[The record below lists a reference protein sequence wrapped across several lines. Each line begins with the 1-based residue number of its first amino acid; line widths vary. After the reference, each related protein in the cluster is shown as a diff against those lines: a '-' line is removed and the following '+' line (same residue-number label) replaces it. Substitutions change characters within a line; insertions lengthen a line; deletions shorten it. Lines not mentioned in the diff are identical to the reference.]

1 MKVVHIIDSL
11 SQGGGVGSFVYD
23 LCLALKRKGIDV
35 CLIGIL
41 GGKEGDQVNTLRN
54 ACIPVYC
61 LNAPNK
67 KKAII
72 SYIPMLRKKM
82 VEISDGEQTICNLH
96 LKLSVLMGGM
106 ASKGLKNIKC
116 VETYHSQYSHY
127 GLEYNFLKNRI
138 SKYICCSDSA
148 KKEFI
153 DRFHPSK
160 EKVVSIPNGIDVE
173 SLHVRYFNLNPHDG
187 ITRMISVG
195 RFTDQKNIQVSV
207 KAFSELCNKKLIY
220 NIIGEGPYKEQI
232 EEATAGNEYINLL
245 GTMSRDQVM
254 QEVGKADVVVM
265 PSLWEGLSI
274 FMLEAMSLGKIMMLS
289 DISSFRNVVGERKLA
304 DSEKYRRCSWGYLVQ
319 NNSDSYIWAYKDY
332 TALNYEEK
340 NKMGNESYEIAQKF
354 SINVTAEKYIKT
366 YISVWDKIYV

>member
-1 MKVVHIIDSL
+1 MKVIHIIDSL

-23 LCLALKRKGIDV
+23 LCLALKKQGV
-35 CLIGIL
+35 GVSLIGIL
-41 GGKEGDQVNTLRN
+41 GGKEGEQVKTLRN
-54 ACIPVYC
+54 AGIPVYC

-67 KKAII
+67 KKAIL
-72 SYIPMLRKKM
+72 SYIPTLKEKLI
-82 VEISDGEQTICNLH
+82 EISDGKSTICNLH
-96 LKLSVLMGGM
+96 LKLSVLIGGM
-106 ASKGLKNIKC
+106 ASRGLDNIKC

-127 GLEYNFLKNRI
+127 GLEYKLLKNQI

-153 DRFHPSK
+153 ERFRPAK

-173 SLHVRYFNLNPHDG
+173 LLHVKYAGLNPSDG
-187 ITRMISVG
+187 ITRLISVG
-195 RFTDQKNIQVSV
+195 RFTDQKNIHVSV
-207 KAFSELCNKKLIY
+207 KAFSELCNEKLIY

-289 DISSFRNVVGERKLA
+289 DISSFRNVVGERKLVN
-304 DSEKYRRCSWGYLVQ
+304 SEQYRRCSWGYLVQ
-319 NNSDSYIWAYKDY
+319 NNSDGYIRAYKDY
-332 TALNYEEK
+332 IALNHKEK
-340 NKMGNESYEIAQKF
+340 KKMNNESYEIAQKF
-354 SINVTAEKYIKT
+354 SINATAEKYIKT
-366 YISVWDKIYV
+366 YISVWDKANV

>member
-23 LCLALKRKGIDV
+23 LCLALKKKGIDV
-35 CLIGIL
+35 SLIGIL
-41 GGKEGDQVNTLRN
+41 GGKEGDQVKTMRN
-54 ACIPVYC
+54 AGISVYC

-67 KKAII
+67 KKAIL
-72 SYIPMLRKKM
+72 SYIPALKGKLI
-82 VEISDGEQTICNLH
+82 EISDGKATICNLH

-127 GLEYNFLKNRI
+127 GLEYNLLKNRI

-153 DRFHPSK
+153 DRFHPVK
-160 EKVVSIPNGIDVE
+160 DKVVSIPNGIDVE
-173 SLHVRYFNLNPHDG
+173 SLHARYSNLNPHDG
-187 ITRMISVG
+187 ITRLISVG

-220 NIIGEGPYKEQI
+220 NVIGEGPYKEQI
-232 EEATAGNEYINLL
+232 EEAAAGNEYINLL
-245 GTMSRDQVM
+245 GTLSRDQVM

-274 FMLEAMSLGKIMMLS
+274 FMLEAMSLGKVMMLS
-289 DISSFRNVVGERKLA
+289 DISSFRNVVEERKLA
-304 DSEKYRRCSWGYLVQ
+304 DSERYRRCSWGYLVK
-319 NNSDSYIWAYKDY
+319 NTPESFESALKDW
-332 TALNYEEK
+332 LQVRIVD
-340 NKMGNESYEIAQKF
+340 NESMQEFSYKIAERF
-354 SINVTAEKYIKT
+354 SIDETARKYINT
-366 YISVWDKIYV
+366 YEKQI